1 MYLVNTNKI
10 IKYKTIYVLKVM
22 KESNINPCEE
32 FSKLVVHRKE
42 TKKKGD
48 ALFYLLQF
56 VNYKRINSWSTSS
69 KG

>member
-32 FSKLVVHRKE
+32 TSHLVVNRKE
-42 TKKKGD
+42 RKKSD
-48 ALFYLLQF
+48 AKLRKQILDPFT
-56 VNYKRINSWSTSS
+56 NE
-69 KG
+69 

>member
-32 FSKLVVHRKE
+32 TSHLVVHCKERK
-42 TKKKGD
+42 KSD
-48 ALFYLLQF
+48 AKLR
-56 VNYKRINSWSTSS
+56 KRILDPFTNE
-69 KG
+69 

>member
-32 FSKLVVHRKE
+32 TSHLVVHRKQR
-42 TKKKGD
+42 KKSD
-48 ALFYLLQF
+48 AKLR
-56 VNYKRINSWSTSS
+56 KRILDPFTNE
-69 KG
+69 